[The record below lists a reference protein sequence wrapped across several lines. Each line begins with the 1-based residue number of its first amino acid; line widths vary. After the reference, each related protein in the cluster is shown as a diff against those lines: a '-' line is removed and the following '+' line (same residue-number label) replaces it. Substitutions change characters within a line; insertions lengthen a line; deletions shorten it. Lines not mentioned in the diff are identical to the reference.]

1 MGQTTTTTNTQIVVC
16 QRLSTISMNVGEDDS
31 VLSRLQQEWA
41 LMWYRTLTGRL
52 ALPAPNNLSV
62 LDSFFFLSKLTI
74 SNSQIRRS
82 LAFSALAEN
91 KTQIMFMTCC
101 SLFRI
106 GHLPVWVASCVRN
119 VGIMVVISDTA
130 DNCKRVDLVA
140 IDGLTYGS
148 ERGSKFHGH
157 DETRPTTQKV
167 GSEQSSAFC
176 NLQLLPKPFASMQ
189 VDII

>member
-1 MGQTTTTTNTQIVVC
+1 MSIDVIQNAHGKA
-16 QRLSTISMNVGEDDS
+16 S
-31 VLSRLQQEWA
+31 
-41 LMWYRTLTGRL
+41 L
-52 ALPAPNNLSV
+52 AS
-62 LDSFFFLSKLTI
+62 SKQFICSWFFFFLSKLTI